1 MSVSGVPNARGRP
14 VRFDSDATPRALTSR
29 QAPRGPSTTSLS
41 GTARALSIGH
51 SFGVRQSYGPH
62 SSTMIADRGSLATGR
77 SVDIALGRDP
87 TRRS

>member
-1 MSVSGVPNARGRP
+1 MSVSGVPNARMRP
-14 VRFDSDATPRALTSR
+14 VRFDSDATPRAVTIR
-29 QAPRGPSTTSLS
+29 QAPIGPSTARRS
-41 GTARALSIGH
+41 GTARTLSIGH

-77 SVDIALGRDP
+77 SVGIALGSGP